1 MLINRNM
8 SDLDGKIEI
17 DYKVHNLKVVF
28 HLNLSKILRSL
39 IGLQVELHLNR
50 NLLTSFSSFVVV
62 AVFFTGRKS
71 SAACQRLGLTPPD
84 LRTFV
89 RPDNCQQRYRR
100 HHTLA
105 GGRSRTS
112 PQNTAVGT
120 RVMGV
125 LTPLPLM
132 RVSPD
137 VIQLYPFSL
146 FQIGNNVTRS
156 TPSAPAV
163 RRTNIHSHFTYTQS
177 YRVVA
182 CLFP

>member
-8 SDLDGKIEI
+8 SDLDGKIEV
-17 DYKVHNLKVVF
+17 DYKIHK
-28 HLNLSKILRSL
+28 
-39 IGLQVELHLNR
+39 LNR
-50 NLLTSFSSFVVV
+50 NLLTTFSTFVVV
-62 AVFFTGRKS
+62 AGFFTGRKS
-71 SAACQRLGLTPPD
+71 SAACQRLRLAPAD

-125 LTPLPLM
+125 LTQLPLM
-132 RVSPD
+132 RVSLD
-137 VIQLYPFSL
+137 VIHLYPFSL

-163 RRTNIHSHFTYTQS
+163 RRTSIYSHFTYTQS

>member
-1 MLINRNM
+1 MLINRNK
-8 SDLDGKIEI
+8 SDLDGKIEVY
-17 DYKVHNLKVVF
+17 YKIHK
-28 HLNLSKILRSL
+28 
-39 IGLQVELHLNR
+39 LNR

-62 AVFFTGRKS
+62 IVGFFKGRKS
-71 SAACQRLGLTPPD
+71 SAACQRLWLTPPD
-84 LRTFV
+84 IRTFV

-132 RVSPD
+132 RVSLD
-137 VIQLYPFSL
+137 VIHLYPFSL

-163 RRTNIHSHFTYTQS
+163 RRSDIYSHFTYTQS

-182 CLFP
+182 CSFP

>member
-1 MLINRNM
+1 M
-8 SDLDGKIEI
+8 
-17 DYKVHNLKVVF
+17 
-28 HLNLSKILRSL
+28 
-39 IGLQVELHLNR
+39 
-50 NLLTSFSSFVVV
+50 TSFSSFVVV

-137 VIQLYPFSL
+137 VIHLYPDPL
-146 FQIGNNVTRS
+146 PLRQLLDEL
-156 TPSAPAV
+156 
-163 RRTNIHSHFTYTQS
+163 TYTVTS
-177 YRVVA
+177 PIRNLTESSPACSLRINSCSSTNHVTASISCRVLQEPLGTTVGFLKT
-182 CLFP
+182 C